1 MKLKL
6 TLDEVYQLSLEISGI
21 TNTQTGEKI
30 SKGLLSQE
38 LNLVTKF
45 RLSELRDI
53 LVPYV
58 KNIDTLREELIK
70 KLGTIDE
77 ATGSMSLSYTI
88 KEGDDN
94 VIVNPKYIEYDN
106 SMSALLKEEV
116 EVEVPEFKI
125 EDFDIKTDESYNV
138 FFKLLKCSA
147 NI

>member
-30 SKGLLSQE
+30 SKGLLNQE

>member
-30 SKGLLSQE
+30 SKGLLNQE

-116 EVEVPEFKI
+116 EIEVPEFKI

>member
-6 TLDEVYQLSLEISGI
+6 TLDEIYQLSLEISGI

-77 ATGSMSLSYTI
+77 STGSMSLSYTI

-125 EDFDIKTDESYNV
+125 EDFDIKTDESYTV